1 MTKYIWQELKR
12 VLIKKKISL
21 IIILIVTIVFGGI
34 NILKQKTLEEQL
46 EQAKIILNDQI
57 KFKEDEKA
65 INDTKQEISYIEKT
79 LSSIKNYDKSKIDE
93 KILKLEKEN
102 NPQNDYAIS
111 LLKYEKKNN
120 IEKNQIMPKGMYAA
134 IDFLAQPTVAIF
146 YILILIILLSDIISG
161 EYTPNTIKISLTKPI
176 SREKII
182 ISKFAVSIIIGASA
196 IIISTIIFIIEAGIH
211 FGLSDYKMSFDVGA
225 KYILNKS
232 LPLTVT
238 TSQMEPVRNSISI
251 VPIWSGIVRFM
262 LIAILVSIASISI
275 LIFISTLCKRSL
287 ISSIINFILVIVT
300 SLICIWGIMDNNIL
314 ATKYGVLLK
323 FTPILYILDIFEVLS
338 GYISV
343 RLASSISIFFVLIV
357 CLSWSLIM
365 MFLSTYIFAKRDFD

>member
-1 MTKYIWQELKR
+1 
-12 VLIKKKISL
+12 
-21 IIILIVTIVFGGI
+21 
-34 NILKQKTLEEQL
+34 
-46 EQAKIILNDQI
+46 
-57 KFKEDEKA
+57 
-65 INDTKQEISYIEKT
+65 
-79 LSSIKNYDKSKIDE
+79 
-93 KILKLEKEN
+93 
-102 NPQNDYAIS
+102 
-111 LLKYEKKNN
+111 
-120 IEKNQIMPKGMYAA
+120 MPKGMYTTME
-134 IDFLAQPTVAIF
+134 FLAQPTISIF
-146 YILILIILLSDIISG
+146 YILILIELLSDILSG
-161 EYTPNTIKISLTKPI
+161 EYVPNTIKMSLTKPI
-176 SREKII
+176 SRKKII
-182 ISKFAVSIIIGASA
+182 ISKFVVSTIIGASA